1 MAESIKKVPLE
12 EYISHT
18 DLKSICWLLG
28 VGWCHQRKASFEHF
42 RLSWRKNLMLPTL
55 TYLALKDSAATS
67 LEHKHNSKLCQQ
79 QYCNLELWRPNQT
92 FQSTNSQHKKI
103 DQVFRRTN
111 PVLCKLEIMQI
122 SDNKCILPKKDIW
135 AWDNVWFFLNNS
147 TDYVV
152 NKKYTKTAKL
162 VY

>member
-1 MAESIKKVPLE
+1 ML
-12 EYISHT
+12 T
-18 DLKSICWLLG
+18 LGCWLMSSTKGIFWTLLTEL
-28 VGWCHQRKASFEHF
+28 K
-42 RLSWRKNLMLPTL
+42 KNLMLPTL
-55 TYLALKDSAATS
+55 TYVALKDSAATS
-67 LEHKHNSKLCQQ
+67 LEHRHNSKLCQQ

-122 SDNKCILPKKDIW
+122 SDNKCILPKKIYGLEIMCEI
-135 AWDNVWFFLNNS
+135 FLNNS

-152 NKKYTKTAKL
+152 NKKYTKTVKL